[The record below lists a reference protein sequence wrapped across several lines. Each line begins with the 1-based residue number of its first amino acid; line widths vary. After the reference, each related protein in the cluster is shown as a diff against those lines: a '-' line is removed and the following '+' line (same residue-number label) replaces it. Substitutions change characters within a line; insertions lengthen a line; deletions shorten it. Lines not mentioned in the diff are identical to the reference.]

1 MSLVHGRKPAGETQ
15 AEALSS
21 AEVVYVDSRAALE
34 CARNKGLN
42 PQAELRSFSPAL
54 LRESGQG
61 LEQADA
67 ALTPRR
73 IAELEDAQIRLSR
86 GFREIFP
93 EDEDLALIAARA
105 ALLQLHPLV
114 AKAECLRE
122 EDFEKRMGIIRVTSR
137 DLRLNEELDTPL
149 VALLATN
156 CPPAVFDV
164 PIEEIHDAADPR
176 PPAPDFWRRLSFSTL
191 STVLYRLLEKA
202 VSALNLR
209 GPRGTVLI
217 LRENEN
223 LKETAFRMACRGYFP
238 RLMPLRRVQNAAA
251 LAAGDYAALE
261 AKLRGAI
268 EREFGPF
275 FSPRKITAVSQV
287 FTNIIAG
294 QWARYRDSL
303 PVWRQ
308 TLDGLAAHRPKAVFT
323 NHLNDPE
330 LVGLHR
336 VLRERDLPLISFQ
349 HGVTIEFN
357 PRMRCYDAL
366 FDSAASDIE
375 VMFNETGV
383 AVSQAGA
390 YCRGKSIAAGMPADY
405 RRKGKIR
412 GIGKP
417 PPVWYIS
424 TALYLSNDGSLCE
437 GVNDT
442 DKADF
447 ELRIINEVLARQHHR
462 VLYKPYPGRR
472 YLDPDPVIAAASD
485 APNIMAFQRWIDLR
499 YMIGSARL
507 LITSRSFSTPSWC
520 LMSGLPLIFI
530 DIPEQTPL
538 TPEARDAFAAGV
550 FLIDAG
556 APDFHEKLRAFLDRP
571 ITEIECEWEAK
582 APAREELMRCFIS
595 SHEGA
600 AGRRAAAA
608 IAAEIEGREL

>member
-1 MSLVHGRKPAGETQ
+1 MHGQKPAGETRV
-15 AEALSS
+15 EALSS

-42 PQAELRSFSPAL
+42 PQAKLRSFSPAL
-54 LRESGQG
+54 LSDPGQG

-67 ALTPRR
+67 TLTPRR
-73 IAELEDAQIRLSR
+73 VAELEDALIRLSR
-86 GFREIFP
+86 SFRDIFP
-93 EDEDLALIAARA
+93 QDADLALIAGRA
-105 ALLQLHPLV
+105 ALLQLQPLV

-122 EDFEKRMGIIRVTSR
+122 EDFEKRVVIIRVTSR
-137 DLRLNEELDTPL
+137 DVRLNEELDSSL
-149 VALLATN
+149 VGLLATN
-156 CPPAVFDV
+156 SHAAVFDV

-191 STVLYRLLEKA
+191 STVLYRLLEKT
-202 VSALNLR
+202 VSAFNLC
-209 GPRGTVLI
+209 GPRGTVLV
-217 LRENEN
+217 LRENEI

-251 LAAGDYAALE
+251 LAVEDYATLE
-261 AKLRGAI
+261 AKLHAAI

-275 FSPRKITAVSQV
+275 FSSRKIAAVSQV
-287 FTNIIAG
+287 FTNILAG
-294 QWARYRDSL
+294 LWARYRDSL

-308 TLDGLAAHRPKAVFT
+308 TLDGLAAYRLKTVFT

-336 VLRERDLPLISFQ
+336 VLRERNLPLVSFQ

-383 AVSQAGA
+383 AVSQAGV
-390 YCRGKSIAAGMPADY
+390 YRRGKSIAAGMPADY

-442 DKADF
+442 DKAAF
-447 ELRIINEVLARQHHR
+447 ELRIINEVLAQQHHR

-485 APNIMAFQRWIDLR
+485 APNIMAFRSWIDLR

-520 LMSGLPLIFI
+520 LMSGLPLIYI

-550 FLIDAG
+550 FLFDAG
-556 APDFHEKLRAFLDRP
+556 ASGFHEKLRTFLDHP
-571 ITEIECEWEAK
+571 ITEIEREWEAK
-582 APAREELMRCFIS
+582 APAREELMRRFIS
-595 SHEGA
+595 SHEYG

-608 IAAEIEGREL
+608 IAAEIVSRES